1 MNINTTGGVNVVA
14 ATDLDDS
21 ERTRHERFM
30 SEALAAASDAHSP
43 FAALIVDRR
52 RQRIICRGINRKR
65 DNPILHG
72 EVSAILNCAELNSNV
87 QWQTLSLY
95 TTAEPCPMCAAAIV
109 WAGISEVVYGT
120 SIAELASL
128 GINQIRLESED
139 VARAA
144 PFYRG
149 TIIGGVLADRTFEMY
164 RDWAQTN
171 TAQKK

>member
-43 FAALIVDRR
+43 FAALIVDRPE
-52 RQRIICRGINRKR
+52 QKIICRGINRKR

-128 GINQIRLESED
+128 GINQIRLESEG

-164 RDWAQTN
+164 RDWARSRH
-171 TAQKK
+171 

>member
-1 MNINTTGGVNVVA
+1 
-14 ATDLDDS
+14 
-21 ERTRHERFM
+21 M

-52 RQRIICRGINRKR
+52 DQRIICRGINRKR

-72 EVSAILNCAELNSNV
+72 EVSAILNCEELNSSIE
-87 QWQTLSLY
+87 WQNLTLY

-128 GINQIRLESED
+128 GINQIDLESEE

-149 TIIGGVLADRTFEMY
+149 AIIGGVLADRTFEMY
-164 RDWAQTN
+164 RDWARSHC
-171 TAQKK
+171 

>member
-1 MNINTTGGVNVVA
+1 MSINETRGVSVVA
-14 ATDLDDS
+14 ATNLEDG
-21 ERTRHERFM
+21 ERRRHERFM

-43 FAALIVDRR
+43 FAALIVDRSH
-52 RQRIICRGINRKR
+52 QRIICRGINRKR

-72 EVSAILNCAELNSNV
+72 EVSAILNCAELNSNI
-87 QWQTLSLY
+87 QWQTVTLY

-128 GINQIRLESED
+128 GINQIHLESEE

-164 RDWAQTN
+164 QDWARSHR
-171 TAQKK
+171 